1 MKVSIKLYTNKKLK
15 NGYPVTIFFSAPGI
29 RKRVSLGWYFQMDEW
44 DFEREMPIPSSA
56 DFDFVY
62 PKLLNFKQQIK
73 QLVYN
78 GETDIDTYLAIL
90 NNNVKLTVDF
100 YTFADGLI
108 AELKLKNRQSN
119 AKVYQTAVDQFR
131 KIKPNLLFSDINY
144 NTLRDFKTAKLKT
157 PVKNSTVHLYL
168 RTFRAIYN
176 EAVLVGATTDFE
188 PFKNVFKDL
197 AVRKN
202 RTKKK
207 YLTIKGIRK
216 LEKLNNLP
224 EGQQFTC
231 DLFLL
236 QFYFGGQDLIDIYNL
251 KKDQLKN
258 GRVYFTRKKLG
269 ERGYEFDLAIIDK
282 AQLILN
288 KYKNETNFVLPGR
301 KDYAG
306 YETFRRR
313 YQKNLNELKLKAN
326 LKVKP
331 KDDNLGIKV
340 ARYTFANCGKL
351 LGIDEDMLRELMG
364 HERNEIDTI
373 YKDKHPQKKR
383 DKAHLKIVST

>member
-1 MKVSIKLYTNKKLK
+1 MIT
-15 NGYPVTIFFSAPGI
+15 
-29 RKRVSLGWYFQMDEW
+29 SLGC
-44 DFEREMPIPSSA
+44 
-56 DFDFVY
+56 
-62 PKLLNFKQQIK
+62 
-73 QLVYN
+73 
-78 GETDIDTYLAIL
+78 
-90 NNNVKLTVDF
+90 
-100 YTFADGLI
+100 
-108 AELKLKNRQSN
+108 
-119 AKVYQTAVDQFR
+119 
-131 KIKPNLLFSDINY
+131 
-144 NTLRDFKTAKLKT
+144 
-157 PVKNSTVHLYL
+157 NSV
-168 RTFRAIYN
+168 
-176 EAVLVGATTDFE
+176 
-188 PFKNVFKDL
+188 
-197 AVRKN
+197 
-202 RTKKK
+202 
-207 YLTIKGIRK
+207 
-216 LEKLNNLP
+216 
-224 EGQQFTC
+224 
-231 DLFLL
+231 
-236 QFYFGGQDLIDIYNL
+236 IDIYNL